1 MFFKKLRRSRT
12 AMVGVCCA
20 LVGAAAVP
28 VISLAG
34 SISGSTGDGPMVL
47 QSGET
52 SVTYQAQTN
61 VGSLPAT
68 AFKQLWQRV
77 GDTVSMTG
85 AIPVSPA
92 GSGTVQI
99 YVPLPVDSDVTTRF
113 QCLGTGGATATSSA
127 VPVKVLGS
135 EVPGHSHQCVVEFI
149 ANSTAQYWV
158 HYTASYRVVD

>member
-1 MFFKKLRRSRT
+1 MFLNKLRRSRT
-12 AMVGVCCA
+12 AVVGVSCA

-34 SISGSTGDGPMVL
+34 SISGSTGDGPMVV
-47 QSGET
+47 QSGES

-92 GSGTVQI
+92 ASGTVQV
-99 YVPLPVDSDVTTRF
+99 YVPLPVDSNVTTRF
-113 QCLGTGGATATSSA
+113 QCLGTGGATGTTSA

-135 EVPGHSHQCVVEFI
+135 EVTGHAHQCVVEFT
-149 ANSTAQYWV
+149 ANGTGQYWV
-158 HYTASYRVVD
+158 HYTANYRVVD